1 MRIIHS
7 RQRSEGWRGAHST
20 LQIVNKRRRRGE
32 LNNQTARQHISVG
45 RCHTFHFMTRSW
57 DFNHY
62 LKTSIGNLH
71 GKAGRGAASML
82 Q

>member
-7 RQRSEGWRGAHST
+7 RQRSEGWRGVHPT
-20 LQIVNKRRRRGE
+20 LQIVNERRRRGE

-45 RCHTFHFMTRSW
+45 RCHTFPFTTRSW
-57 DFNHY
+57 NFNHH

-71 GKAGRGAASML
+71 GKAGLGAAPIL